1 MNIVESIDKIFVD
14 AGFYI
19 WWAAIVFLVVLGIF
33 FTIKLKG
40 LQILKLNETARL
52 SISGVAEGKTK
63 AKVSSFEAFCI
74 GMGARIG
81 VGNIAGVATAIVTG
95 GPGAVFWMWVFAII
109 GSATSFMESTLAQVF
124 KEKKEDGQ
132 YYGGPAYYATKGL
145 GSRSLGIFVAIML
158 ILTFGIGFVGVQ
170 ATNAT
175 SALTGAFHFEHN
187 DLVFGLIIM
196 AVAGIIIFGGV
207 KRVARFSAKV
217 VPVMALLWIVFALI
231 ALCLNWQNIANAV
244 YMIFDYAFNV
254 PSLIGGGIGT
264 AINVGMRRG
273 IFSNEAGLGSI
284 ANIAAS
290 ADTPHP
296 AKQGMIQSF
305 GVLVDTL
312 IVCTVTAL
320 VVLSFGTFE
329 EIYLLNPAGGA
340 NLVQDVIS
348 STAIGGAANYIIAFF
363 MLVFAFTSMIGYYT
377 MSESNVRFIKD
388 NKMMINVVRI
398 IVLVTILLSSL
409 VNTAML
415 DHISD
420 TFNALMGLI
429 NVIIVGLLSNIA
441 FAVYKDYRDQKKAGI
456 EEPEF
461 HRDSVKGLKHT
472 DNITE
477 WE

>member
-1 MNIVESIDKIFVD
+1 MSFVDSIDQLFQD
-14 AGFYI
+14 AGSYI
-19 WWAAIVFLVVLGIF
+19 WWVALVLLVVCGLY
-33 FTIKLKG
+33 FTIRLKG
-40 LQILKLNETARL
+40 LQILKINETSKL
-52 SISGVAEGKTK
+52 SFSGVQEGKTK
-63 AKVSSFEAFCI
+63 HRVSSFEAFCI

-95 GPGAVFWMWVFAII
+95 GPGAIFWMWIFAII

-175 SALTGAFHFEHN
+175 AALTGAFGFEHN
-187 DLVFGLIIM
+187 NLVFGLIIM

-207 KRVARFSAKV
+207 KRIAKFSSKV
-217 VPVMALLWIVFALI
+217 VPVMALLWIIFAII
-231 ALCLNWQNIANAV
+231 ALALNWENIVPAIS
-244 YMIFDYAFNV
+244 MIFEYAFNV

-264 AINVGMRRG
+264 AISVGMRRG

-320 VVLSFGTFE
+320 VVLSYGSFE
-329 EIYLLNPAGGA
+329 SILALGEQGSV
-340 NLVQDVIS
+340 LVQEIIS
-348 STAIGGAANYIIAFF
+348 STAIGGAANYIIALF

-388 NKMMINVVRI
+388 NKLTINVVRI

-420 TFNALMGLI
+420 TFNALMGVV
-429 NVIIVGLLSNIA
+429 NVIIVALLSNIC
-441 FAVYKDYRDQKKAGI
+441 FAVYKDYREQKKAGI

-461 HRDSVKGLKHT
+461 HRDSIKGLKHSE
-472 DNITE
+472 NITE

>member
-1 MNIVESIDKIFVD
+1 MSFVDTIDNLFVD
-14 AGFYI
+14 AGGYI
-19 WWAAIVFLVVLGIF
+19 WWAALAFLVVLGVF

-40 LQILKLNETARL
+40 LQLLKIHETSKL
-52 SISGVAEGKTK
+52 SVSGITEGKK
-63 AKVSSFEAFCI
+63 KSKVSSFEAFCI

-95 GPGAVFWMWVFAII
+95 GPGAVFWMWIFALI

-132 YYGGPAYYATKGL
+132 FYGGPAYYATKGL
-145 GSRSLGIFVAIML
+145 GSKKLGIFVAILL

-175 SALTGAFHFEHN
+175 SALTGAFDFEHN

-196 AVAGIIIFGGV
+196 IVAGIIIFGGV
-207 KRVARFSAKV
+207 KRIATFSSKV
-217 VPVMALLWIVFALI
+217 VPVMALLWIIFALFAI
-231 ALCLNWQNIANAV
+231 ALNWENIGSAFG
-244 YMIFDYAFNV
+244 MIFQYAFDT
-254 PSLIGGGIGT
+254 PALIGGGIGT

-273 IFSNEAGLGSI
+273 IFSNEAGLGSV
-284 ANIAAS
+284 ANIAAT
-290 ADTPHP
+290 ADTTHP

-305 GVLVDTL
+305 GVLVDTI
-312 IVCTVTAL
+312 IVCTVTAI
-320 VVLSFGTFE
+320 VVLSYGSFE
-329 EIYLLNPAGGA
+329 TIYLTGERGA
-340 NLVQDVIS
+340 NLVQLVVSD
-348 STAIGGAANYIIAFF
+348 TAIGSAANYIIAAF

-388 NKMMINVVRI
+388 TKISVNAVRI

-409 VNTAML
+409 VSTAML

-441 FAVYKDYRDQKKAGI
+441 FAVYKDYREQKKAGI
-456 EEPEF
+456 DEPIF
-461 HRDSVKGLKHT
+461 HRECLDGMKHAE
-472 DNITE
+472 NITE

>member
-1 MNIVESIDKIFVD
+1 MGIVETVDNFFTSINGYV
-14 AGFYI
+14 
-19 WWAAIVFLVVLGIF
+19 WWAALILLVVFGIF

-40 LQILKLNETARL
+40 LQILKINETSKL
-52 SISGVAEGKTK
+52 SFTGIQEGKTK
-63 AKVSSFEAFCI
+63 SKVSSFEAFCI

-95 GPGAVFWMWVFAII
+95 GPGAIFWMWVFAII

-145 GSRSLGIFVAIML
+145 GSRPLGIFVAIML

-175 SALTGAFHFEHN
+175 SALTGAFDFGN
-187 DLVFGLIIM
+187 NALVFGLIIM

-207 KRVARFSAKV
+207 KRIARFSTKV
-217 VPVMALLWIVFALI
+217 VPVMALLWIIFAFVAI
-231 ALCLNWQNIANAV
+231 ALNWQNIGNAFG
-244 YMIFDYAFNV
+244 MIFEYAFDAPALV
-254 PSLIGGGIGT
+254 GGGLGT
-264 AINVGMRRG
+264 AMIIGMRRG

-284 ANIAAS
+284 ANVAAS
-290 ADTPHP
+290 ADTSHP

-329 EIYLLNPAGGA
+329 SIYALDLSGA
-340 NLVQDVIS
+340 NLVQAVMS
-348 STAIGGAANYIIAFF
+348 STAIGSAANYIIAGF
-363 MLVFAFTSMIGYYT
+363 MLIFAFTSMIGYYT

-388 NKMMINVVRI
+388 NKMTINIVRI
-398 IVLVTILLSSL
+398 IVLLVILLSSL
-409 VNTAML
+409 VSTSVL

-429 NVIIVGLLSNIA
+429 NILIVAVLSPIA
-441 FAVYKDYRDQKKAGI
+441 FAVYRDYRAQKKAGI

-461 HRDSVKGLKHT
+461 HRDSIKDVKHT
-472 DNITE
+472 ENITE